1 MRSQVLS
8 MIVLKTTQSGFENY
22 LVERYTLLPETKE
35 RCLATEL
42 DASWGYATT
51 GEPID
56 YAAVRRKVRAELQ
69 RGLFGPAHGGV
80 YSASLQASVYDAG
93 CMVLTALPV
102 VDSIAIDT
110 PNLHYLPMKALEALG
125 RREAAAELRQQI
137 REYPLA
143 RSMYPAESLALL
155 HRENG
160 DHHRA
165 GERRVDRGGNRQ
177 KRQCVDRFRHRAD
190 HLRSGQRVV
199 ADVFRSASQRGDQ
212 RGAHGRAAR
221 VPPDRASSGGLAAE
235 AGRVSRAEVLF
246 WVWKLV
252 ARRSNTTVGRERR
265 CNIPDAC
272 IAGPRRLSGSGGDVS
287 SGGVLETFTIHG
299 WVRTLD

>member
-1 MRSQVLS
+1 MVEGVEHEHAFVKACHPSVSDRRACVTTDRRAPPQGSTEKAAATVRLTRDSPHTPEVRTLARRVGDGPVAACAPLTSRRAAAQVRSQVLS

-125 RREAAAELRQQI
+125 
-137 REYPLA
+137 
-143 RSMYPAESLALL
+143 ESF
-155 HRENG
+155 N
-160 DHHRA
+160 D
-165 GERRVDRGGNRQ
+165 
-177 KRQCVDRFRHRAD
+177 
-190 HLRSGQRVV
+190 
-199 ADVFRSASQRGDQ
+199 DVFLPTSE
-212 RGAHGRAAR
+212 
-221 VPPDRASSGGLAAE
+221 PSGMIHCT
-235 AGRVSRAEVLF
+235 
-246 WVWKLV
+246 V
-252 ARRSNTTVGRERR
+252 ARQAASR
-265 CNIPDAC
+265 
-272 IAGPRRLSGSGGDVS
+272 
-287 SGGVLETFTIHG
+287 
-299 WVRTLD
+299 